1 MDIKEEIKKYLDN
14 RANEDALFA
23 ERYAKENKSIDECVE
38 YVISCAYE
46 KGGGKNIGVSRDEVF
61 GWAVH
66 YYDEDEVKIKKIG
79 KASASATSKN
89 VELTEEE
96 KQQLKK
102 RAAAE
107 YKAMCIDSLMK
118 AEKERKIKASEKKK
132 EERRESELLMNSLFS

>member
-1 MDIKEEIKKYLDN
+1 MIKEEIKKYLDN
-14 RANEDALFA
+14 RANEDALIA

-46 KGGGKNIGVSRDEVF
+46 KGAGKNIAVSRDEVF

-79 KASASATSKN
+79 KASASAM
-89 VELTEEE
+89 ELTEEE
-96 KQQLKK
+96 KQELKK
-102 RAAAE
+102 RAEAE

-118 AEKERKIKASEKKK
+118 AEKERRIKASEKKK
-132 EERRESELLMNSLFS
+132 EDRRRESELLINLFE

>member
-1 MDIKEEIKKYLDN
+1 MDIKEELKKYLDN

-23 ERYAKENKSIDECVE
+23 ERYAKEHKSIDECVE

-46 KGGGKNIGVSRDEVF
+46 KGDGKNIAVSRDEVF

-79 KASASATSKN
+79 KASATKSKN

-96 KQQLKK
+96 KQELKK
-102 RAAAE
+102 EAEAE
-107 YKAMCIDSLMK
+107 YKERMIRKLRED
-118 AEKERKIKASEKKK
+118 EKERKIKASEKKK
-132 EERRESELLMNSLFS
+132 EERRESELLMNNLFA

>member
-1 MDIKEEIKKYLDN
+1 MDIKVEIKKYLDN

-23 ERYAKENKSIDECVE
+23 ERYAKEHKNIDECVE

-46 KGGGKNIGVSRDEVF
+46 KGDGKNIAVSRDEVF

-79 KASASATSKN
+79 KASAAKSKN

-96 KQQLKK
+96 KQELKK
-102 RAAAE
+102 EAEAE
-107 YKAMCIDSLMK
+107 YKERMIRKLRED
-118 AEKERKIKASEKKK
+118 EKERKRKASEKKK
-132 EERRESELLMNSLFS
+132 EERRESELLMNNLFA

>member
-1 MDIKEEIKKYLDN
+1 MDIKEELKKYLDN

-23 ERYAKENKSIDECVE
+23 ERYAKEHKSIDECVE

-46 KGGGKNIGVSRDEVF
+46 KGDGKNIAVSRDEVF

-66 YYDEDEVKIKKIG
+66 YYDEDDVKIKKIG
-79 KASASATSKN
+79 KASATSKN
-89 VELTEEE
+89 MKLTEEE
-96 KQQLKK
+96 KQELKK
-102 RAAAE
+102 RAEAE

-132 EERRESELLMNSLFS
+132 EERRESELLMNNLFE